1 MAEGP
6 ALYPSYPSCTV
17 FINVPAEQMIEW
29 EALKKGPNTDT
40 IWQSGANNTFT
51 APYPVSGLQ

>member
-6 ALYPSYPSCTV
+6 ALCPSYPAWTV

-29 EALKKGPNTDT
+29 EALKKQAAT
-40 IWQSGANNTFT
+40 QSEN
-51 APYPVSGLQ
+51 PS